1 MNIIINTYIDS
12 IQNATSMTN
21 LEMKLKNI
29 LSRNFM
35 YNIYGIYGNI
45 SGRKS
50 SFSRIMYNRL
60 NIYQDKSP
68 KISIKDNIVTIT
80 FKHNKNKISQ
90 FLYLEE
96 YKITEVN
103 EKSTDLKKKT
113 GGKGISYYLDIKS
126 NHLNVLPLY
135 RENTE
140 YYK

>member
-68 KISIKDNIVTIT
+68 KILIKDNIVTIT

-103 EKSTDLKKKT
+103 EKSTDVKKKT
-113 GGKGISYYLDIKS
+113 GGKGTSYYLDIKS
-126 NHLNVLPLY
+126 NHLNVQPLY

>member
-12 IQNATSMTN
+12 IQNATSITN

-68 KISIKDNIVTIT
+68 KISIKNNIVTIT
-80 FKHNKNKISQ
+80 FKHNNNKISQ

-103 EKSTDLKKKT
+103 EKSINIKKKT
-113 GGKGISYYLDIKS
+113 GGKGIIYYLDIKD
-126 NHLNVLPLY
+126 NHLNVQAQY
-135 RENTE
+135 KENTE
-140 YYK
+140 YCK